1 MKQLKKI
8 VNVFYFQLII
18 KECFQPYFLLKIK
31 SFNKEKKRKLFYR
44 KHDIMKL
51 IEYRRVI
58 GKNDFDNVKERN
70 MHRKISKAQK
80 NT

>member
-1 MKQLKKI
+1 
-8 VNVFYFQLII
+8 
-18 KECFQPYFLLKIK
+18 
-31 SFNKEKKRKLFYR
+31 
-44 KHDIMKL
+44 MKL
-51 IEYRRVI
+51 IEDKRVI